1 MLRCG
6 VAAFLD
12 SQAVME
18 EAHSAGVELQITDLE
33 LAHSFMDRADT
44 SLNPVT
50 INRNL
55 LRAREAYVSILN
67 FLAQL
72 NPTDEQQAR
81 LDALL
86 PLLKARLDAA
96 FTASNASE

>member
-1 MLRCG
+1 MSALI
-6 VAAFLD
+6 D
-12 SQAVME
+12 SQALME

-33 LAHSFMDRADT
+33 LAHSFMNRAGT
-44 SLNPVT
+44 SLDPIT

-55 LRAREAYVSILN
+55 LRAREAYVSVLN
-67 FLAQL
+67 FLTQL
-72 NPTDEQQAR
+72 NPTDAQQAR

-96 FTASNASE
+96 FTASNAPE